1 VTPHDDDERT
11 TGREAPM
18 VITPRDLVRLARQL
32 TGVVARKLVRSAAKR
47 PADRERRAGG

>member
-1 VTPHDDDERT
+1 MRDETDERT

-32 TGVVARKLVRSAAKR
+32 AGVARTVARAAGRRQPGNKR
-47 PADRERRAGG
+47 REGA

>member
-1 VTPHDDDERT
+1 MRDEADERT

-32 TGVVARKLVRSAAKR
+32 ASVVAAAARRRRGRK
-47 PADRERRAGG
+47 